1 MMDEPTEGLLTK
13 LLNMGLYLLFLSLI
27 DHIQT
32 TIAIG
37 PLARILVGRQLVII
51 STTTDLGRT
60 RCPCQCVL
68 VSGAGSAGGHNPK
81 GTKAARPPAKVEET
95 NWTG

>member
-1 MMDEPTEGLLTK
+1 MMDEPTERVVDKVIKYGAVFAVSVT
-13 LLNMGLYLLFLSLI
+13 

-32 TIAIG
+32 TDAIG
-37 PLARILVGRQLVII
+37 PLARILVGPQLVII

-68 VSGAGSAGGHNPK
+68 VSGAGSAGGHNPV
-81 GTKAARPPAKVEET
+81 GTKAARLPAKVEET